1 MCNVLNCPIF
11 STNRIS
17 FAENHP
23 LMRSTKFESIS
34 FRILRN
40 IWKLLRVL
48 LQIKIILQKH
58 LYFRKRF
65 SENCN
70 KNAF

>member
-1 MCNVLNCPIF
+1 MCNVLNCPIDAF
-11 STNRIS
+11 NKIWINIIS
-17 FAENHP
+17 Y
-23 LMRSTKFESIS
+23 
-34 FRILRN
+34 LRN